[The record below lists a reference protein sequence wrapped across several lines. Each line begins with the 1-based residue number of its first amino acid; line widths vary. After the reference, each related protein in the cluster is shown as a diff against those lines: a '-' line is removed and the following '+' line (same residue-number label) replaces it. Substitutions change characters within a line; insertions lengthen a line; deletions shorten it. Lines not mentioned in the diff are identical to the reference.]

1 MKKAILTIS
10 KVIIFFIVWAVL
22 STVID
27 IPVENPVIWRFI
39 AELIPLVV
47 IIILTL
53 IFIKIEKQ
61 KLRIPINNNP
71 LRGLLIGIFVGVLW
85 LGFSAGLL
93 ILTNYLKITE
103 INNVPMLWIWII
115 SAFINVIMQ
124 ELLVRGYIYQ
134 LIKEEY
140 NLPAAIAATT
150 IIFTLLHGGAFEAG
164 IIPVLNVITM
174 CLFTTFLYE
183 AEGTILAPTM
193 SHALWN
199 IIGGLILGGVRLAD
213 DYPSFI
219 TMTPSKNQILSGG
232 DCMIEGS
239 VVVLIVNIILILIF
253 YKRYKNNT
261 KKA

>member
-1 MKKAILTIS
+1 MVVIFLLIMVSYFSAKTVS
-10 KVIIFFIVWAVL
+10 NEYVIIF
-22 STVID
+22 
-27 IPVENPVIWRFI
+27 I
-39 AELIPLVV
+39 ASLLNIQGLVYS
-47 IIILTL
+47 IS
-53 IFIKIEKQ
+53 
-61 KLRIPINNNP
+61 P
-71 LRGLLIGIFVGVLW
+71 
-85 LGFSAGLL
+85 AGLL

-115 SAFINVIMQ
+115 SAFINVVMQ

>member
-22 STVID
+22 SIVID
-27 IPVENPVIWRFI
+27 IPVDNPATWRFI

-47 IIILTL
+47 IIILTWF
-53 IFIKIEKQ
+53 FIKIEKQ
-61 KLRIPINNNP
+61 ELKIPINNNP
-71 LRGLLIGIFVGVLW
+71 LKGLLIGIFVGALW
-85 LGFSAGLL
+85 IGVSAGLL
-93 ILTNYLKITE
+93 ILTRHLSIIE
-103 INNVPMLWIWII
+103 IKNVPVLWIWII
-115 SAFINVIMQ
+115 SAFINVVMQ

-134 LIKEEY
+134 LIKKEY
-140 NLPAAIAATT
+140 NLSVAIIVTT
-150 IIFTLLHGGAFEAG
+150 ILFALLHGGAFEAG

-213 DYPSFI
+213 DYPSLI

-239 VVVLIVNIILILIF
+239 VVVLIINIILMLIF
-253 YKRYKNNT
+253 YKRYKNNI

>member
-22 STVID
+22 STVVD
-27 IPVENPVIWRFI
+27 IPVDNPVTWRFI

-47 IIILTL
+47 IIILTWF
-53 IFIKIEKQ
+53 FIKIEKQ
-61 KLRIPINNNP
+61 KLRIPINNNS
-71 LRGLLIGIFVGVLW
+71 LKGLIIGIFVGILW
-85 LGFSAGLL
+85 IGVPAGLL
-93 ILTNYLKITE
+93 ILTRHLSITE
-103 INNVPMLWIWII
+103 IKNVPVLWIWII
-115 SAFINVIMQ
+115 SAFINVVMQ

-134 LIKEEY
+134 LIKKEY
-140 NLPAAIAATT
+140 NLSVAIIVTT
-150 IIFTLLHGGAFEAG
+150 IIFALLHGGALEAG

-213 DYPSFI
+213 DYPSLI
-219 TMTPSKNQILSGG
+219 TMTPSNNQILSGG

-239 VVVLIVNIILILIF
+239 VVVLIINIILILIF